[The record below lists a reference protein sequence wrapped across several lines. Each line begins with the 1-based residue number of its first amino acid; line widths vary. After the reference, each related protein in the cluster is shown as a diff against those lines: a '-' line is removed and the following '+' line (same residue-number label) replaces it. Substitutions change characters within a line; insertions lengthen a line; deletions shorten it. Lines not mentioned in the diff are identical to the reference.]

1 MMTKTAVPPKETQA
15 CLICQAPLSFAPARE
30 DGLCGRGECA
40 WRYALLRRQH
50 GICGVCGRP
59 LSAPELPNQ
68 VCAAP
73 ACRRAAAVERGRI
86 VHERNQAR
94 YAALIQQEV
103 EQATRLR
110 DRVMTTFGFREP
122 GAFRLTVIPAA
133 TARLVNLP
141 ERRRRAL
148 RDHVNA
154 LLSQAAELPAP
165 PPPVEPPAPPPTE
178 RESRLQA
185 VLGQACACCK
195 GFCCQGGG
203 NRAYLTVETIRRYQA
218 THPDQRPRDILAA
231 YLEPAGHRT
240 VEGSCVYHRADG
252 CALPRALRAD
262 LCNRHFCKA
271 LVEFQRDWPA
281 TGPTRGFF
289 VAADY
294 GALHAATLVHDNQA
308 LVVQGVGEPE
318 P

>member
-1 MMTKTAVPPKETQA
+1 MTNTMVLPKAAQA
-15 CLICQAPLSFAPARE
+15 CLICQAPLPFSRARD

-40 WRYALLRRQH
+40 WRYTLLRARH
-50 GICGVCGRP
+50 AVCVVCGRP
-59 LSAPELPNQ
+59 LATPELPTQ
-68 VCAAP
+68 VCAAST
-73 ACRRAAAVERGRI
+73 CRRAAAVERGQV

-94 YAALIQQEV
+94 YAALIQREI
-103 EQATRLR
+103 EQATQLR
-110 DRVMTTFGFREP
+110 DRVVTEFGLREP
-122 GAFRLTVIPAA
+122 DSFRLTVVPAA

-154 LLSQAAELPAP
+154 LISQAVGLPAP
-165 PPPVEPPAPPPTE
+165 PSSAEEPASPPTE
-178 RESRLQA
+178 RESQLQT
-185 VLGQACACCK
+185 VLGKACACCQ
-195 GFCCQGGG
+195 GFCCGGG
-203 NRAYLTVETIRRYQA
+203 GDRAYLTVETIQRIRA
-218 THPDQRPRDILAA
+218 AHPGQRPRDILAA
-231 YLEPAGHRT
+231 YLERVGHRT
-240 VEGSCVYHRADG
+240 VEGSCVYHQADG

-271 LVEFQRDWPA
+271 LVKFQRDLPA
-281 TGPTRGFF
+281 TGPIRGFF

-294 GALHAATLVHDNQA
+294 GVLHAATLVHDSQA